1 MWPWGHL
8 AVGYLL
14 YSPAVH
20 LLRGRAPGAVGVL
33 ALALGTQLPDL
44 VDKPLSWVFHL
55 TPQGYSVAHSVFVAV
70 PVGIA
75 VVALAAE
82 YGRIEVGG
90 AFTVGYWS
98 HLVADVVF
106 AVALREPYAVERVLW
121 PLVVLP
127 PYSSRV
133 PPLARVFEYADRWVE
148 YLLATAG
155 AVGLAVY
162 VAPLVAAGLLWLY
175 DGAPGLPRPRQFR

>member
-20 LLRGRAPGAVGVL
+20 LLRRRAPGTVAVL

-44 VDKPLSWVFHL
+44 VDKPLSWVLHL

-70 PVGIA
+70 PVGVA
-75 VVALAAE
+75 VVVLAAD
-82 YGRIEVGG
+82 YGRIEAGA
-90 AFTVGYWS
+90 AFTLGFWS

-127 PYSSRV
+127 AYSSRV
-133 PPLARVFEYADRWVE
+133 PPLSRVMEYVDRWIE

-155 AVGLAVY
+155 PLAVAVY
-162 VAPLVAAGLLWLY
+162 VAPLVGAGLLWLY
-175 DGAPGLPRPRQFR
+175 DGAPGLPRPSHFR